1 MTQNW
6 QGLTAL
12 PTLQGDNPMPYLI
25 IKSCVA
31 GGSRRNAGDIVDLAD
46 AEGRSL
52 IAMGRAENAA
62 IVEQPKVSDRSVALD
77 TSDALAPKK
86 RTKRGKS

>member
-1 MTQNW
+1 MTLKW

-31 GGSRRNAGDIVDLAD
+31 GGSRRNAGDIVNLAA

-77 TSDALAPKK
+77 TSDAPAPKN